1 MATIDVT
8 ELLGDADF
16 VDSFS
21 VIRRVDSVNNYG
33 ENVLSESTTS
43 GVVGSVQPA
52 SPDDM
57 QRLPD
62 SVRRRDAITVYSVT
76 RISPDAYPDV
86 VLWGGKKYQAQTS
99 EDFGNYGA
107 GYTKTICTLIEA
119 GNGGATPPP
128 ML

>member
-1 MATIDVT
+1 MALIDVT
-8 ELLGDADF
+8 ELLSDADF
-16 VDSFS
+16 TNSFS

-33 ENVLSESTTS
+33 ENQLSETTLS

-86 VLWGGKKYQAQTS
+86 VVWNGKKYQAQTS

-107 GYTKTICTLIEA
+107 GYTKAICTLIEA
-119 GNGGATPPP
+119 GNGGATPPHFY
-128 ML
+128 

>member
-1 MATIDVT
+1 MAIIDVT

-21 VIRRVDSVNNYG
+21 VIRRVNSVNNYG
-33 ENVLSESTTS
+33 ENVLSESTIS
-43 GVVGSVQPA
+43 AVGSIQPA

-86 VLWGGKKYQAQTS
+86 VVWNGKKYQAQTS

-107 GYTKTICTLIEA
+107 GYTKAICTLIEA

-128 ML
+128 VP

>member
-1 MATIDVT
+1 MAIIDVT

-21 VIRRVDSVNNYG
+21 VIRRVNSVNNYG
-33 ENVLSESTTS
+33 ENVLSESTIS
-43 GVVGSVQPA
+43 AVGSIQPS

-107 GYTKTICTLIEA
+107 GYTKAICTLIEA

-128 ML
+128 VP

>member
-1 MATIDVT
+1 MAIIDVT

-21 VIRRVDSVNNYG
+21 VIRRVNSVNNYG
-33 ENVLSESTTS
+33 ENVLSESTIS
-43 GVVGSVQPA
+43 AVGSIQPA

-86 VLWGGKKYQAQTS
+86 VVWNGKKYQAQTS

-107 GYTKTICTLIEA
+107 GYTKAICTLIEA
-119 GNGGATPPP
+119 GNGGATQPP
-128 ML
+128 MP

>member
-1 MATIDVT
+1 MAIIDVT

-21 VIRRVDSVNNYG
+21 VIRRVNSVNNYG
-33 ENVLSESTTS
+33 ENVLSESTIS
-43 GVVGSVQPA
+43 AVGSIQPA

-86 VLWGGKKYQAQTS
+86 VVWNGKKYQAQTS

-107 GYTKTICTLIEA
+107 GYTKAICTLIEA
-119 GNGGATPPP
+119 GNGGSTPPP
-128 ML
+128 VP

>member
-1 MATIDVT
+1 MAITDVT

-21 VIRRVDSVNNYG
+21 VIRRVNSVNNYG
-33 ENVLSESTTS
+33 ENVLSESTIS
-43 GVVGSVQPA
+43 AVGSIQPA

-86 VLWGGKKYQAQTS
+86 VVWNGKKYQAQTS

-107 GYTKTICTLIEA
+107 GYTKAICTLIEA

-128 ML
+128 VD

>member
-1 MATIDVT
+1 MAIIDVT

-21 VIRRVDSVNNYG
+21 VIRRVNSVHNYG
-33 ENVLSESTTS
+33 ENVLSESTIS
-43 GVVGSVQPA
+43 AVGSIQPA

-86 VLWGGKKYQAQTS
+86 VVWNGKKYQAQTS

-107 GYTKTICTLIEA
+107 GYTKAICTLIEA

-128 ML
+128 VP

>member
-1 MATIDVT
+1 MAIIDVT

-21 VIRRVDSVNNYG
+21 VIRRVNSVNNYG
-33 ENVLSESTTS
+33 ENALSESTIS
-43 GVVGSVQPA
+43 AVGSIQPA

-86 VLWGGKKYQAQTS
+86 VVWNGKKYQAQTS

-107 GYTKTICTLIEA
+107 GYTKAICTLIEA

-128 ML
+128 VP

>member
-1 MATIDVT
+1 VT

-21 VIRRVDSVNNYG
+21 VIRRVNSVNNYG
-33 ENVLSESTTS
+33 ENVLSESTIS
-43 GVVGSVQPA
+43 AVGSIQPS

-86 VLWGGKKYQAQTS
+86 VVWNGKKYQAQTS

-107 GYTKTICTLIEA
+107 GYTKAICTLIEA
-119 GNGGATPPP
+119 GNGGAMPPP
-128 ML
+128 VP

>member
-52 SPDDM
+52 SPNDM
-57 QRLPD
+57 KRLPD
-62 SVRRRDAITVYSVT
+62 SVRRSDAITVYSVT

-86 VLWGGKKYQAQTS
+86 VVWNGKKYQAQTS

-107 GYTKTICTLIEA
+107 GYTKAICTLIEA

-128 ML
+128 VP

>member
-1 MATIDVT
+1 MAITDVT

-21 VIRRVDSVNNYG
+21 VIRRVNSVNNYG
-33 ENVLSESTTS
+33 ENVLSESTIS
-43 GVVGSVQPA
+43 AVGSIQPA

-86 VLWGGKKYQAQTS
+86 VVWNGKKYQAQTS

-107 GYTKTICTLIEA
+107 GYTKAICTLI
-119 GNGGATPPP
+119 
-128 ML
+128 

>member
-1 MATIDVT
+1 MAITDVT

-21 VIRRVDSVNNYG
+21 VIRRVNSVNNYG
-33 ENVLSESTTS
+33 ENVLSESTIS
-43 GVVGSVQPA
+43 AVGSIQPA

-86 VLWGGKKYQAQTS
+86 VVWNGKKYQAQTS
-99 EDFGNYGA
+99 DDFGNYGA
-107 GYTKTICTLIEA
+107 GYTRAICTLIEA

-128 ML
+128 VP

>member
-1 MATIDVT
+1 MAIIDVT

-21 VIRRVDSVNNYG
+21 VIRRVNSVNNYG
-33 ENVLSESTTS
+33 ENVLSESTIS
-43 GVVGSVQPA
+43 AVGSIQPA

-86 VLWGGKKYQAQTS
+86 VVWNGKKYQAQTS

-107 GYTKTICTLIEA
+107 GYTKAICTLIEA

-128 ML
+128 VD

>member
-1 MATIDVT
+1 MAITDVT

-21 VIRRVDSVNNYG
+21 VIRRVNSVNNYG
-33 ENVLSESTTS
+33 ENVLSESTIS
-43 GVVGSVQPA
+43 AVGSIQPA

-86 VLWGGKKYQAQTS
+86 VVWNGKKYQAQTS

-107 GYTKTICTLIEA
+107 GYTKAICTLIEA

-128 ML
+128 VP

>member
-1 MATIDVT
+1 MAIIDVT

-21 VIRRVDSVNNYG
+21 VIRRVNSVNNYG
-33 ENVLSESTTS
+33 ENVLSESTIS
-43 GVVGSVQPA
+43 AVGSIQPS

-107 GYTKTICTLIEA
+107 GYTKAICTLIEA
-119 GNGGATPPP
+119 GNGGATQPP
-128 ML
+128 MP